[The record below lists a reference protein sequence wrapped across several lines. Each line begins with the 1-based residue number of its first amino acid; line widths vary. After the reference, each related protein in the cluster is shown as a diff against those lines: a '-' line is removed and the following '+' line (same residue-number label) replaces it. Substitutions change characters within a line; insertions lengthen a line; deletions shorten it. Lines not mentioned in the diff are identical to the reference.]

1 MEEVIKGMISKV
13 LIEINTYEDIKT
25 KDMIDDGRTFDLMI
39 MMSKRQLTD
48 LYTMLDLATQA

>member
-25 KDMIDDGRTFDLMI
+25 NHDGDGRTFDLMI

>member
-25 KDMIDDGRTFDLMI
+25 KHDGDGRTYDLMI
-39 MMSKRQLTD
+39 MMSKKQLTD
-48 LYTMLDLATQA
+48 LYTMLDLAIQA